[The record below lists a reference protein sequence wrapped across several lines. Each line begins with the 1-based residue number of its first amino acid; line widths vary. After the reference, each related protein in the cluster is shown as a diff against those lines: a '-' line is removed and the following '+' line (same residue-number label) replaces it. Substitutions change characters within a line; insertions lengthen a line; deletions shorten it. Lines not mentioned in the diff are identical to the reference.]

1 MWLTRAAPGET
12 TAVLLLLIVALLAVL
27 LAAAPLSAILLL
39 LAVLLVAVLLK
50 LVLLL
55 MPVPLDSVPPVP
67 PADAVSVAA
76 LTAAD
81 GGGDAVSVAAA
92 ATLVLLT
99 FSHCMPSITAAD
111 LGLVSSSP
119 AGKLAGLPIKV
130 MLLALMKES
139 VTTAGSRSVMTRSHS
154 LGEYT

>member
-1 MWLTRAAPGET
+1 M
-12 TAVLLLLIVALLAVL
+12 VLLPLKVL
-27 LAAAPLSAILLL
+27 LGP
-39 LAVLLVAVLLK
+39 VL
-50 LVLLL
+50 
-55 MPVPLDSVPPVP
+55 PVP

-76 LTAAD
+76 LAAAD
-81 GGGDAVSVAAA
+81 GGGDAVSAAA
-92 ATLVLLT
+92 AVTLVLLT

-139 VTTAGSRSVMTRSHS
+139 VTKAGSRSVMTRSHS
-154 LGEYT
+154 LGEYTCRKE